1 MKILY
6 THFLITIFAFSIT
19 SCSNSNEAE
28 VPAASEE
35 VVGQIEE
42 EPTSEV
48 VEDHMFYQVPT
59 PNELF
64 AVLKNAE
71 VAYNRENL
79 NDISN
84 VNKYE
89 TKASKALNFGV
100 YTADLAYIT
109 SLGQMDDASK
119 FFETIRNLSK
129 DLEIENAVDE
139 VILKRLQ
146 SNLENSNAD
155 SLFYLSNETY
165 YNAYSYLE
173 ENDRRDVLAMIVVG
187 GWIEGLNII
196 LNLEPYSDGSEVCQ
210 RIADQKLTLE
220 NLMIF
225 TSTIENDQLSEIV
238 GELSAIE
245 EVFNS
250 EIIEEKA
257 EAEATE
263 FTSSESE
270 DGVMIFGGGV
280 SSSISEAQF
289 NELKSIVL
297 DLRTSIIEGI

>member
-42 EPTSEV
+42 ESTSEV

-250 EIIEEKA
+250 EIIEEEA
-257 EAEATE
+257 EAEVTE

>member
-1 MKILY
+1 MKNLY
-6 THFLITIFAFSIT
+6 NKLFTITIALILA
-19 SCSNSNEAE
+19 SCSSNTEEAVVNE
-28 VPAASEE
+28 AASESI
-35 VVGQIEE
+35 QEE
-42 EPTSEV
+42 SNNETAS
-48 VEDHMFYQVPT
+48 DNLFYQVPT

-64 AVLKNAE
+64 AVLKNSN

-79 NDISN
+79 SDVSN
-84 VNKYE
+84 ASNYL

-100 YTADLAYIT
+100 YTADLAYVT

-119 FFETIRNLSK
+119 FFETVRSLSK

-139 VILKRLQ
+139 VIMKRLQ

-173 ENDRRDVLAMIVVG
+173 ENDRRDVLGMIVVG

-196 LNLEPYSDGSEVCQ
+196 LNLEPYSEGSEVCQ

-220 NLMIF
+220 NLLIF
-225 TSTIENDQLSEIV
+225 TSTIENDQLAEIV
-238 GELSAIE
+238 GELSGIE
-245 EVFNS
+245 EIFNYVSDDVDDTEIS
-250 EIIEEKA
+250 ES
-257 EAEATE
+257 TE
-263 FTSSESE
+263 FTSSESA
-270 DGVMIFGGGV
+270 DGVMIFGGGE
-280 SSSISEAQF
+280 SNSINEKQF

-297 DLRTSIIEGI
+297 DLRTSIIEGS

>member
-1 MKILY
+1 MKNLY
-6 THFLITIFAFSIT
+6 NKLFTITIALILA
-19 SCSNSNEAE
+19 SCSSNTEE
-28 VPAASEE
+28 TVVNEPASESI
-35 VVGQIEE
+35 QEE
-42 EPTSEV
+42 SSNKS
-48 VEDHMFYQVPT
+48 DADNLFYQVPT

-64 AVLKNAE
+64 AVLKNSN

-79 NDISN
+79 SDVSN
-84 VNKYE
+84 ASNYL

-100 YTADLAYIT
+100 YTADLAYVT

-119 FFETIRNLSK
+119 FFETVRSLSK

-139 VILKRLQ
+139 VIMKRLQ

-173 ENDRRDVLAMIVVG
+173 ENDRRDVLGMIVVG

-196 LNLEPYSDGSEVCQ
+196 LNLEPYSEGSEVCQ

-220 NLMIF
+220 NLLIF
-225 TSTIENDQLSEIV
+225 TSTIENDQLAEIV
-238 GELSAIE
+238 GELSVIE
-245 EVFNS
+245 EIFNYVSDDVDETESS
-250 EIIEEKA
+250 ESS
-257 EAEATE
+257 E
-263 FTSSESE
+263 FTSSESA
-270 DGVMIFGGGV
+270 DGVMIFGGGE
-280 SSSISEAQF
+280 SNSINEKQF

-297 DLRTSIIEGI
+297 DLRTSIIEGS

>member
-1 MKILY
+1 MV
-6 THFLITIFAFSIT
+6 
-19 SCSNSNEAE
+19 NEA
-28 VPAASEE
+28 VSETI
-35 VVGQIEE
+35 QE
-42 EPTSEV
+42 EPDNESAA
-48 VEDHMFYQVPT
+48 DNLFYQVPT

-64 AVLKNAE
+64 AVLKNSG

-79 NDISN
+79 SDVSN
-84 VNKYE
+84 ASNYL

-100 YTADLAYIT
+100 YTADLAYVT

-119 FFETIRNLSK
+119 FFETVRSLSK

-139 VILKRLQ
+139 IIMKRLQ

-173 ENDRRDVLAMIVVG
+173 ENDRRDVLGMIVVG

-220 NLMIF
+220 NLLIF
-225 TSTIENDQLSEIV
+225 TSTIENDQLAEIV
-238 GELSAIE
+238 GELSSIE
-245 EVFNS
+245 EIFNYVS
-250 EIIEEKA
+250 DDVDD
-257 EAEATE
+257 TE
-263 FTSSESE
+263 SSESSDFTTSE
-270 DGVMIFGGGV
+270 SADGVMMFGGGE
-280 SSSISEAQF
+280 SNSINEEQF

-297 DLRTSIIEGI
+297 DLRTSIIEGS

>member
-35 VVGQIEE
+35 VGQIEE
-42 EPTSEV
+42 ESTSEV

-119 FFETIRNLSK
+119 FLK
-129 DLEIENAVDE
+129 LLEIY
-139 VILKRLQ
+139 LK
-146 SNLENSNAD
+146 
-155 SLFYLSNETY
+155 
-165 YNAYSYLE
+165 
-173 ENDRRDVLAMIVVG
+173 I
-187 GWIEGLNII
+187 
-196 LNLEPYSDGSEVCQ
+196 
-210 RIADQKLTLE
+210 
-220 NLMIF
+220 
-225 TSTIENDQLSEIV
+225 
-238 GELSAIE
+238 
-245 EVFNS
+245 
-250 EIIEEKA
+250 
-257 EAEATE
+257 
-263 FTSSESE
+263 
-270 DGVMIFGGGV
+270 
-280 SSSISEAQF
+280 
-289 NELKSIVL
+289 
-297 DLRTSIIEGI
+297 

>member
-6 THFLITIFAFSIT
+6 THFLITIFAFSIA

-35 VVGQIEE
+35 LEGQIEE

-71 VAYNRENL
+71 VAYNREIL

-196 LNLEPYSDGSEVCQ
+196 LNLESYSDGSEVCQ

-250 EIIEEKA
+250 EIIEE

>member
-1 MKILY
+1 MKNLY
-6 THFLITIFAFSIT
+6 NKLFTITIALILA
-19 SCSNSNEAE
+19 SCSSNTEEAVVNE
-28 VPAASEE
+28 AASESI
-35 VVGQIEE
+35 QEE
-42 EPTSEV
+42 SNNETAS
-48 VEDHMFYQVPT
+48 DNLFYQVPT

-64 AVLKNAE
+64 AVLKNSN

-79 NDISN
+79 SDVSN
-84 VNKYE
+84 ASNYL

-100 YTADLAYIT
+100 YTADLAYVT

-119 FFETIRNLSK
+119 FFETVRNLSK

-139 VILKRLQ
+139 VIMKRLQ

-173 ENDRRDVLAMIVVG
+173 ENDRRDVLGMIVVG

-196 LNLEPYSDGSEVCQ
+196 LNLEPYSEGSEVCQ

-220 NLMIF
+220 NLLIF
-225 TSTIENDQLSEIV
+225 TSTIENDQLAEIV
-238 GELSAIE
+238 GELSGIE
-245 EVFNS
+245 EIFNYVSDDVDDTESS
-250 EIIEEKA
+250 ES
-257 EAEATE
+257 TE
-263 FTSSESE
+263 FTSSESA
-270 DGVMIFGGGV
+270 DGVMIFGGGE
-280 SSSISEAQF
+280 SNSINEKQF

-297 DLRTSIIEGI
+297 DLRTSIIEGS

>member
-19 SCSNSNEAE
+19 SCSNSNESE
-28 VPAASEE
+28 VSAASEE

-42 EPTSEV
+42 EPTPEV

-250 EIIEEKA
+250 EIIEEEA
-257 EAEATE
+257 EAEVTE

>member
-1 MKILY
+1 MKNLY
-6 THFLITIFAFSIT
+6 NKLFTITIALIIA
-19 SCSNSNEAE
+19 SCSSNTEEAVVNE
-28 VPAASEE
+28 AASESI
-35 VVGQIEE
+35 QEE
-42 EPTSEV
+42 SNNETAS
-48 VEDHMFYQVPT
+48 DNLFYQVPT

-64 AVLKNAE
+64 AVLKNSN

-79 NDISN
+79 SDVSN
-84 VNKYE
+84 ASNYI

-100 YTADLAYIT
+100 YTADLAYVT

-119 FFETIRNLSK
+119 FFETVRSLSK

-139 VILKRLQ
+139 VIMKRLQ

-173 ENDRRDVLAMIVVG
+173 ENDRRDVLGMIVVG

-196 LNLEPYSDGSEVCQ
+196 LNLEPYSEGSEVCQ

-220 NLMIF
+220 NLLIF
-225 TSTIENDQLSEIV
+225 TSTIENDQLAEIV
-238 GELSAIE
+238 GELSVIE
-245 EVFNS
+245 EIFNYVSDDVDETESS
-250 EIIEEKA
+250 ES
-257 EAEATE
+257 TE
-263 FTSSESE
+263 FTSSESA
-270 DGVMIFGGGV
+270 DGVMIFGGGE
-280 SSSISEAQF
+280 SNSINEKQF

-297 DLRTSIIEGI
+297 DLRTSIIEGS

>member
-1 MKILY
+1 MKTLY
-6 THFLITIFAFSIT
+6 TYFLITFFAFNIA
-19 SCSNSNEAE
+19 SCSNSKESE
-28 VPAASEE
+28 VSDAGE
-35 VVGQIEE
+35 VVNQA
-42 EPTSEV
+42 
-48 VEDHMFYQVPT
+48 VEDSKTDDVDNHMFYQVPT

-71 VAYNRENL
+71 VSYNRENL

-100 YTADLAYIT
+100 YTADLAYVT

-119 FFETIRNLSK
+119 FFETIRTMSK

-139 VILKRLQ
+139 VVLKRLQ

-173 ENDRRDVLAMIVVG
+173 ENDRRDVLALIVVG

-196 LNLEPYSDGSEVCQ
+196 LNLEPYSEGSEVCQ

-220 NLMIF
+220 NLLVF
-225 TSTIENDQLSEIV
+225 TSSIENDQLSEII
-238 GELSAIE
+238 GELASIE
-245 EVFNS
+245 EVFIDSSS
-250 EIIEEKA
+250 EEDA
-257 EAEATE
+257 ESAE
-263 FTSSESE
+263 FTSNESE

-280 SSSISEAQF
+280 SSSLSENQF

-297 DLRTSIIEGI
+297 DLRTSIVEGI

>member
-6 THFLITIFAFSIT
+6 TQFLITIFAFSIT

-42 EPTSEV
+42 ESTSEV

-250 EIIEEKA
+250 EIIEEEA
-257 EAEATE
+257 EAEVTE

>member
-1 MKILY
+1 MIILY

-19 SCSNSNEAE
+19 SCSNPNEAE

-42 EPTSEV
+42 ESTSEV
-48 VEDHMFYQVPT
+48 LEDHMFYQVPT

-64 AVLKNAE
+64 AVLKNAD

-250 EIIEEKA
+250 ENTEE

-263 FTSSESE
+263 FTSNESE

-280 SSSISEAQF
+280 SSSISEEQF

>member
-1 MKILY
+1 MKNLY
-6 THFLITIFAFSIT
+6 NKLFTITIALILA
-19 SCSNSNEAE
+19 SCSSNTEEAVVNE
-28 VPAASEE
+28 PASESI
-35 VVGQIEE
+35 QEE
-42 EPTSEV
+42 SNNETAA
-48 VEDHMFYQVPT
+48 DNLFYQVPT

-64 AVLKNAE
+64 AVLKNSN

-79 NDISN
+79 SDVSN
-84 VNKYE
+84 ASNYL

-100 YTADLAYIT
+100 YTADLAYVT

-119 FFETIRNLSK
+119 FFETVRSLSK

-139 VILKRLQ
+139 VIMKRLQ

-173 ENDRRDVLAMIVVG
+173 ENDRRDVLGMIVVG

-196 LNLEPYSDGSEVCQ
+196 LNLEPYSEGSEVCQ

-220 NLMIF
+220 NLLIF
-225 TSTIENDQLSEIV
+225 TSTIENDQLAEIV
-238 GELSAIE
+238 GELSGIE
-245 EVFNS
+245 EIFNYVSDDVNETERS
-250 EIIEEKA
+250 ES
-257 EAEATE
+257 TE
-263 FTSSESE
+263 FTSSESA
-270 DGVMIFGGGV
+270 DGVMIFGGGE
-280 SSSISEAQF
+280 SNSINEKQF

-297 DLRTSIIEGI
+297 DLRTSIIEGS

>member
-1 MKILY
+1 MKNLHNKLF
-6 THFLITIFAFSIT
+6 TITIALFLA
-19 SCSNSNEAE
+19 SCSSNSEEAVVNES
-28 VPAASEE
+28 ASESI
-35 VVGQIEE
+35 QEE
-42 EPTSEV
+42 SNNETAA
-48 VEDHMFYQVPT
+48 DNLFYQVPT

-64 AVLKNAE
+64 AVLKNSN

-79 NDISN
+79 SDVSN
-84 VNKYE
+84 ASNYL

-100 YTADLAYIT
+100 YTADLAYVT

-119 FFETIRNLSK
+119 FFETVRSLSK

-139 VILKRLQ
+139 VIMKRLQ

-173 ENDRRDVLAMIVVG
+173 ENDRRDVLGMIVVG

-196 LNLEPYSDGSEVCQ
+196 LNLEPYSEGSEVCQ

-220 NLMIF
+220 NLLIF
-225 TSTIENDQLSEIV
+225 TSTIENDQLAEII
-238 GELSAIE
+238 GELSGIE
-245 EVFNS
+245 EIFNYVSDDVDDTESS
-250 EIIEEKA
+250 ES
-257 EAEATE
+257 TE
-263 FTSSESE
+263 FTSSESA
-270 DGVMIFGGGV
+270 DGVMIFGGGE
-280 SSSISEAQF
+280 SNSINEKQF

-297 DLRTSIIEGI
+297 DLRTTIIEGS

>member
-42 EPTSEV
+42 ESTSEV
-48 VEDHMFYQVPT
+48 LEDHMFYQVPT

-250 EIIEEKA
+250 EIIEEEA
-257 EAEATE
+257 EAEVTE

>member
-1 MKILY
+1 MKTLY
-6 THFLITIFAFSIT
+6 NYLLITFFAFNIA
-19 SCSNSNEAE
+19 SCSNSNESE
-28 VPAASEE
+28 VSDSDE
-35 VVGQIEE
+35 VVTQA
-42 EPTSEV
+42 
-48 VEDHMFYQVPT
+48 VEDSTTDDVDNHMFYQVPT

-71 VAYNRENL
+71 VSYNRENL

-89 TKASKALNFGV
+89 TKSSKALNFGI

-119 FFETIRNLSK
+119 FFETIRTMSK

-139 VILKRLQ
+139 VVLKRLQ

-173 ENDRRDVLAMIVVG
+173 ENDRRDVLALIVVG

-196 LNLEPYSDGSEVCQ
+196 LNLEPYSEGSEVCQ

-220 NLMIF
+220 NLLVF
-225 TSTIENDQLSEIV
+225 TSSIENDQLSEII
-238 GELSAIE
+238 GELASIE
-245 EVFNS
+245 EVFNDSSSDEDS
-250 EIIEEKA
+250 ESA
-257 EAEATE
+257 E
-263 FTSSESE
+263 FTSNESE

-280 SSSISEAQF
+280 SSSLSENQF

-297 DLRTSIIEGI
+297 DLRTSIVEGI

>member
-1 MKILY
+1 MKNLY
-6 THFLITIFAFSIT
+6 NKLFTITIALILA
-19 SCSNSNEAE
+19 SCSSNTEE
-28 VPAASEE
+28 TVVNEPASESI
-35 VVGQIEE
+35 QEE
-42 EPTSEV
+42 SSNKS
-48 VEDHMFYQVPT
+48 DADNLFYQVPT

-64 AVLKNAE
+64 AVLKNSN

-79 NDISN
+79 SDVSN
-84 VNKYE
+84 ASNYL

-100 YTADLAYIT
+100 YTADLAYVT

-119 FFETIRNLSK
+119 FFETVRSLSK

-139 VILKRLQ
+139 VIMKRLQ

-173 ENDRRDVLAMIVVG
+173 ENDRRDVLGMIVVG

-196 LNLEPYSDGSEVCQ
+196 LNLEPYSEGSEVCQ

-220 NLMIF
+220 NLLIF
-225 TSTIENDQLSEIV
+225 TSTIENDQLAEIV
-238 GELSAIE
+238 GELSGIE
-245 EVFNS
+245 EIFNYVSDDVDDTESS
-250 EIIEEKA
+250 ES
-257 EAEATE
+257 TE
-263 FTSSESE
+263 FTSSESA
-270 DGVMIFGGGV
+270 DGVMIFGGGE
-280 SSSISEAQF
+280 SNSINEKQF

-297 DLRTSIIEGI
+297 DLRTSIIEGS

>member
-19 SCSNSNEAE
+19 SCSNSNESE
-28 VPAASEE
+28 VSAASEE

-42 EPTSEV
+42 EPTPEV

-250 EIIEEKA
+250 EIIEEEA

>member
-1 MKILY
+1 MKTLY
-6 THFLITIFAFSIT
+6 TYFLITFFAFNIA
-19 SCSNSNEAE
+19 SCSNSKESE
-28 VPAASEE
+28 VSDAGE
-35 VVGQIEE
+35 VVNQA
-42 EPTSEV
+42 
-48 VEDHMFYQVPT
+48 VEDSKTDDVDNHMFYQVPT

-71 VAYNRENL
+71 VSYNRENL

-100 YTADLAYIT
+100 YTADLAYVT

-119 FFETIRNLSK
+119 FFETIRTMSK

-139 VILKRLQ
+139 VVLKRLQ

-173 ENDRRDVLAMIVVG
+173 ENDRRDVLALIVVG

-196 LNLEPYSDGSEVCQ
+196 LNLEPYSEGSEVCQ

-220 NLMIF
+220 NLLVF
-225 TSTIENDQLSEIV
+225 TSSIENDQLSEII
-238 GELSAIE
+238 GELASIE
-245 EVFNS
+245 EVFNDSSS
-250 EIIEEKA
+250 EEDA
-257 EAEATE
+257 ESAE
-263 FTSSESE
+263 FTSNESE

-280 SSSISEAQF
+280 SSSLSENQF

-297 DLRTSIIEGI
+297 DLRTSIVEGI

>member
-1 MKILY
+1 MKNLY
-6 THFLITIFAFSIT
+6 NKLFTITIALILA
-19 SCSNSNEAE
+19 SCSSNT
-28 VPAASEE
+28 EE
-35 VVGQIEE
+35 VVVNEPASESIQEE
-42 EPTSEV
+42 SDNETAA
-48 VEDHMFYQVPT
+48 DNLFYQVPT

-64 AVLKNAE
+64 AVLKNSN

-79 NDISN
+79 SDVSN
-84 VNKYE
+84 ASNYL

-100 YTADLAYIT
+100 YTADLAYVT

-119 FFETIRNLSK
+119 FFETVRSLSK

-139 VILKRLQ
+139 VIMKRLQ

-173 ENDRRDVLAMIVVG
+173 ENDRRDVLGMIVVG

-196 LNLEPYSDGSEVCQ
+196 LNLEPYSEGSEVCQ

-220 NLMIF
+220 NLLIF
-225 TSTIENDQLSEIV
+225 TSTIENDQLAEVV
-238 GELSAIE
+238 GELSGIE
-245 EVFNS
+245 EIFNYVSDDVDDTESS
-250 EIIEEKA
+250 ES
-257 EAEATE
+257 TE
-263 FTSSESE
+263 FTSSESA
-270 DGVMIFGGGV
+270 DGVMIFGGGE
-280 SSSISEAQF
+280 SNSINEKQF

-297 DLRTSIIEGI
+297 DLRTSIIEGS

>member
-1 MKILY
+1 MKNLNNKLF
-6 THFLITIFAFSIT
+6 TITIALFLA
-19 SCSNSNEAE
+19 SCSSNTEEAVVNEA
-28 VPAASEE
+28 VSETI
-35 VVGQIEE
+35 QE
-42 EPTSEV
+42 EPDNESAA
-48 VEDHMFYQVPT
+48 DNLFYQVPT

-64 AVLKNAE
+64 AVLKNSG

-79 NDISN
+79 SDVSN
-84 VNKYE
+84 ASNYL

-100 YTADLAYIT
+100 YTADLAYVT

-119 FFETIRNLSK
+119 FFETVRSLSK

-139 VILKRLQ
+139 IIMKRLQ

-173 ENDRRDVLAMIVVG
+173 ENDRRDVLGMIVVG

-220 NLMIF
+220 NLLIF
-225 TSTIENDQLSEIV
+225 TSTIENDQLAEIV
-238 GELSAIE
+238 GELSSIE
-245 EVFNS
+245 EIFNYVS
-250 EIIEEKA
+250 DDVDDTESLESS
-257 EAEATE
+257 E
-263 FTSSESE
+263 FTTSESA
-270 DGVMIFGGGV
+270 DGVMMFGGGE
-280 SSSISEAQF
+280 SNSINEEQF

-297 DLRTSIIEGI
+297 DLRTSIIEGS

>member
-28 VPAASEE
+28 VPASEE
-35 VVGQIEE
+35 VVEQIEE
-42 EPTSEV
+42 ESTSEL

-196 LNLEPYSDGSEVCQ
+196 LNLEPYSEGSEVCQ

-245 EVFNS
+245 EVFKS
-250 EIIEEKA
+250 ENTEE

-263 FTSSESE
+263 FTSNESE

>member
-1 MKILY
+1 MKNLY
-6 THFLITIFAFSIT
+6 NKLFTITIALIIA
-19 SCSNSNEAE
+19 SCSSNTEEAVVNE
-28 VPAASEE
+28 AASESI
-35 VVGQIEE
+35 QEE
-42 EPTSEV
+42 SNNETAS
-48 VEDHMFYQVPT
+48 DNLFYQVPT

-64 AVLKNAE
+64 AVLKNSN

-79 NDISN
+79 SDVSN
-84 VNKYE
+84 ASNYL

-100 YTADLAYIT
+100 YTADLAYVT

-119 FFETIRNLSK
+119 FFETVRSLSK

-139 VILKRLQ
+139 VIMKRLQ

-173 ENDRRDVLAMIVVG
+173 ENDRRDVLGMIVVG

-196 LNLEPYSDGSEVCQ
+196 LNLEPYSEGSEVCQ

-220 NLMIF
+220 NLLIF
-225 TSTIENDQLSEIV
+225 TSTIENDQLAEIV
-238 GELSAIE
+238 GELSVIE
-245 EVFNS
+245 EIFNYVSDDVDETESS
-250 EIIEEKA
+250 ESS
-257 EAEATE
+257 E
-263 FTSSESE
+263 FTSSESA
-270 DGVMIFGGGV
+270 DGVMIFGGGE
-280 SSSISEAQF
+280 SNSINEKQF

-297 DLRTSIIEGI
+297 DLRTSIIEGS